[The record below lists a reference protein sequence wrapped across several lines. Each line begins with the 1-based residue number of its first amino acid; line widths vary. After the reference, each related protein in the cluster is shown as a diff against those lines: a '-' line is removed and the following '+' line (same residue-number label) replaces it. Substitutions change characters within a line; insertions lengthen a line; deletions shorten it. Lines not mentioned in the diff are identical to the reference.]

1 MLTAKKITK
10 QDLPLLK
17 QAAQQLAREKGK
29 GTVRE
34 AMRKISVKG
43 NTTYGIFSDD
53 ALVGWKVVNAEG
65 RVVSEMGITSLDNG
79 GLPVFADSEALVS
92 TPVSDMGF
100 APMPV
105 SESASAGLHASVP
118 SAGAPAAADHPTAQD
133 PFENV
138 PSFASD
144 ERDDPFEESDPQQIL
159 AADLL
164 HNAERSAKA
173 MERYGSGS
181 KRARQ
186 LAQDPFKHPENSRAT
201 SDVSSDGFV
210 PVAASSSSKPKM
222 SLPKIV
228 LGCILAALVLTGAFF
243 SVYTAYQQLVLRD
256 AAQTTQDAQLP
267 ELDWSLYSPADPGS
281 LVHVQV
287 ISGMTPIEI
296 CELLA
301 ENGLVECA
309 QEFMTQVEAQEAY
322 SSLTAGEY
330 IVPADEPAASLVSR
344 MVSGKRVP
352 DGVIGVNHGDTLSTI
367 SAAIDKAGVPYNGGD
382 FLNAASDVAKWR
394 QMFSMLA
401 EVPENLPTV
410 EGYIASDEYDL
421 SRTSTAAEAIEKMLA
436 PIQEMFELSGMS
448 SREFHDML
456 TKASLIE
463 KEALFDE
470 DRPLISSVIDNRLQ
484 AGAPL
489 QIDAAVKYANNY
501 DEARVYDSHLEI
513 DSPYN
518 TYMYAGL
525 PVGPICSGIAQVD
538 IDAARNPAQTDYF
551 YYVLQDTEGHHR
563 FCVTPEEF
571 EIAKQ
576 EYLQLFGYEE

>member
-17 QAAQQLAREKGK
+17 QAAQQLAKEKGK

-53 ALVGWKVVNAEG
+53 AIVGWKVVNAEG
-65 RVVSEMGITSLDNG
+65 RVVSEMGVTSLDDG
-79 GLPVFADSEALVS
+79 GLPVFADSEALGS

-100 APMPV
+100 VPMPA
-105 SESASAGLHASVP
+105 SESVSVGLTANAP
-118 SAGAPAAADHPTAQD
+118 SAGAPIAANRQTPQD
-133 PFENV
+133 PFASAPSLV
-138 PSFASD
+138 PD
-144 ERDDPFEESDPQQIL
+144 DQDDPFEEQDPQQVL

-164 HNAERSAKA
+164 HNAEQSAKA

-186 LAQDPFKHPENSRAT
+186 MAQDPFKCSENTRAA
-201 SDVSSDGFV
+201 SDASSDGFI
-210 PVAASSSSKPKM
+210 PAVASAPSKPKM
-222 SLPKIV
+222 SFPKV
-228 LGCILAALVLTGAFF
+228 VFGCILAALVLAGGFF
-243 SVYTAYQQLVLRD
+243 SVYTAYQQLVMRD
-256 AAQTTQDAQLP
+256 AAQTAQDVQSP
-267 ELDWSLYSPADPGS
+267 ELDWSLYLPADPGT

-296 CELLA
+296 CEMLA

-309 QEFMTQVEAQEAY
+309 REFMTQVEAQEAY

-330 IVPADEPAASLVSR
+330 IVPADESAESLVSR

-367 SAAIDKAGVPYNGGD
+367 SAAIDKAGISYNGGD

-401 EVPENLPTV
+401 EAPENLPTV

-421 SRTSTAAEAIEKMLA
+421 SHTSTAAEAIEKMLA

-501 DEARVYDSHLEI
+501 DEARVYNSHLEI

>member
-17 QAAQQLAREKGK
+17 QAAQQLAKEKGK

-53 ALVGWKVVNAEG
+53 AIVGWKVVNAEG
-65 RVVSEMGITSLDNG
+65 RVVSEMGVTSLDDG
-79 GLPVFADSEALVS
+79 GFPVFADSEVLGT

-100 APMPV
+100 VPMPDPEPV
-105 SESASAGLHASVP
+105 SASLLANAP
-118 SAGAPAAADHPTAQD
+118 SAGAPTAASRQTPQD
-133 PFENV
+133 PFTSA
-138 PSFASD
+138 PSFVPGD
-144 ERDDPFEESDPQQIL
+144 QDDSFEEQDPQQLL

-164 HNAERSAKA
+164 HNAEQSAKA

-186 LAQDPFKHPENSRAT
+186 MAQDPFKCSEDPRTT
-201 SDVSSDGFV
+201 SDVPSDGFV
-210 PVAASSSSKPKM
+210 PAVASSSSKSKM
-222 SLPKIV
+222 TLPKIV
-228 LGCILAALVLTGAFF
+228 LGCILAALVLAGGFF

-256 AAQTTQDAQLP
+256 AAQTAQDAQLP
-267 ELDWSLYSPADPGS
+267 ELDWSLYSPADPGT

-309 QEFMTQVEAQEAY
+309 QGFMTQVEAQEAY

-330 IVPADEPAASLVSR
+330 IVPADESAASLVSR

-352 DGVIGVNHGDTLSTI
+352 DGVIGVNNGDTLSTI
-367 SAAIDKAGVPYNGGD
+367 SATIDKAGLSYNGGD

-401 EVPENLPTV
+401 EAPENLPTV

-421 SRTSTAAEAIEKMLA
+421 SRTSTAAEAVEKMLT

-484 AGAPL
+484 AGTPL

-551 YYVLQDTEGHHR
+551 YYVLQDTEGHHK
-563 FCVTPEEF
+563 FCVTSEEF

-576 EYLQLFGYEE
+576 EYLQLFGYED